1 MDGPGWFRKQTAGC
15 RQNTSVKERDEGVEK
30 ETQALETG
38 KAIVK
43 QQIAIIL
50 VFENIFSL

>member
-30 ETQALETG
+30 GTQALETG